1 VVQSLCQPLVAKEAR
16 SRLLTRSGGGGGV
29 DAATAGV
36 AGAAGAAGSSTCVP
50 SQNSLD
56 SSAQAEEY
64 RSNADFTS
72 RFRRLNARPPIF
84 ASDAPA
90 DGGLKESIVRGRVLV
105 LEATIVRV
113 LKARKVLLYA
123 QLCAL
128 VQEALSN
135 QFAPSLTDI
144 KKRVESLID
153 REFLERRGD
162 PANSSIAYCE

>member
-1 VVQSLCQPLVAKEAR
+1 
-16 SRLLTRSGGGGGV
+16 
-29 DAATAGV
+29 
-36 AGAAGAAGSSTCVP
+36 VP
-50 SQNSLD
+50 SQNSVD

-72 RFRRLNARPPIF
+72 RFRRLSARPPVF
-84 ASDAPA
+84 ASDAPPS
-90 DGGLKESIVRGRVLV
+90 DGGLKESVVRGRVLV

-113 LKARKVLLYA
+113 LKARKVLLHT

-135 QFAPSLTDI
+135 QFAPSLADI

-153 REFLERRGD
+153 REYVERRGD
-162 PANSSIAYCE
+162 PANSLIAYCE